1 MLRQELLNIIVS
13 IPKLIADL
21 MKRQQAIVTILF
33 KKFVLNT

>member
-13 IPKLIADL
+13 IPKLVTDL

-33 KKFVLNT
+33 KEFVLNS